1 MLLVLLMVAPPAGDH
16 VRIQEEGQQVLL
28 AAGAGAGAIVSIE
41 CE

>member
-16 VRIQEEGQQVLL
+16 VRIQEEGQQVL
-28 AAGAGAGAIVSIE
+28 ASAGASAIVSME